1 MAQIEKRGEHQ
12 VYRHDRGWGYELWY
26 ENLPEYCGKR
36 LVIFPGKKGSF
47 HFHVKKLE
55 TMLVIAGVMK
65 LRLADPAKGEEYFQ
79 ELHPGDS
86 IRIPRGQPHQI
97 ICASGQNLEL
107 IEFST
112 KHEEE
117 DSYRIQK
124 GD

>member
-1 MAQIEKRGEHQ
+1 VARIDKTGESQ

-36 LVIFPGKKGSF
+36 LVVLPGKKGSF
-47 HFHVKKLE
+47 HFHVNKLE
-55 TMLVIAGVMK
+55 TMLLIAGVVK
-65 LRLADPAKGEEYFQ
+65 LRLVDPANGQEYFV

-97 ICASGQNLEL
+97 IAASSIPCEI

-112 KHEEE
+112 MHEED
-117 DSYRIQK
+117 DSHRIQK